1 MKYFSWDSEKNEKL
15 KSERNISFEEIVY
28 YIEKGQVLD
37 ILEHSNKK
45 KYPNQF
51 MFVISVEDYVY
62 LVPFVE
68 RENEIFLKTIIPSRK
83 TTKQYL
89 KGDDRSER
97 DD

>member
-1 MKYFSWDSEKNEKL
+1 MKYFSWDSEKNEKV

-28 YIEKGQVLD
+28 YIDKGQVLD
-37 ILEHSNKK
+37 ILEDPNKK
-45 KYPNQF
+45 TYPNQF
-51 MFVISVEDYVY
+51 IYVIPVKDYVY

-83 TTKQYL
+83 ATEQYL
-89 KGDDRSER
+89 KGDDKSER

>member
-15 KSERNISFEEIVY
+15 KSERNISFGEIVY
-28 YIEKGQVLD
+28 YIQKGQLLD
-37 ILEHSNKK
+37 ILEHPNKK

-51 MFVISVEDYVY
+51 IFVISVEDYVY

-83 TTKQYL
+83 GTKQYL
-89 KGDDRSER
+89 KGDDKSER
-97 DD
+97 DN

>member
-1 MKYFSWDSEKNEKL
+1 MEYFSWDSEKNEKL

-68 RENEIFLKTIIPSRK
+68 RESEIFLKTIIPSRK
-83 TTKQYL
+83 ATKHYL